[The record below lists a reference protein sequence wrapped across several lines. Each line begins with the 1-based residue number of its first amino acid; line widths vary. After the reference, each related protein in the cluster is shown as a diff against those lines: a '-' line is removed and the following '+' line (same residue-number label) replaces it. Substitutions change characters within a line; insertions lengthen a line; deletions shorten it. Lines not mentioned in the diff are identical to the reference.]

1 MKLGPLTARPEQAL
15 VTCADIIRDNAKLQ
29 EGFAL
34 EQVPSPLRVADED
47 GGNGSQ
53 PNGVD
58 SVYVIDGL
66 LDTTLCLH
74 DARAFDV
81 RMAACECLKAYFFN
95 HPDVRLHF
103 LRRAIDGH
111 RSGADETA
119 NVLTTLLRSPADSA
133 SHDPY
138 RYWFAAVIMFHLLYQ
153 DPTAKA
159 LAMAVTE
166 GDEASGEEVVTS
178 IQTIAAHLLTSLNK
192 GDDLR
197 VIVGCLML
205 LLCWLYE
212 DLDAVNDLLSEGSNV
227 QGLIQAALGGV
238 AGGET
243 VTQGLCAMI
252 LGVIYE
258 FSTKDSPV
266 PRETL
271 QQMLVGRLGRDRY
284 VDRLNRLR
292 TWPLLRDF
300 EVLPQKLDLSSG
312 QKLPDVFFDADFVDF
327 FKDNYSRLMRAVDR
341 DPGMEISVVT
351 NGVQKGI
358 SREMVDSLRVQV
370 EEKER
375 ALQEVQA
382 NMASLEGQ
390 LGQERADHRRTKETA
405 AVDHGRAKA
414 ANESLRRRN
423 EDEIA
428 TIRRQHAEE
437 TR

>member
-1 MKLGPLTARPEQAL
+1 M
-15 VTCADIIRDNAKLQ
+15 
-29 EGFAL
+29 
-34 EQVPSPLRVADED
+34 PSPLREAEV
-47 GGNGSQ
+47 GSSSQ

-58 SVYVIDGL
+58 RVYVIDAL
-66 LDTTLCLH
+66 LDTTLCLP
-74 DARAFDV
+74 DTRAFDV
-81 RMAACECLKAYFFN
+81 RMAACECLKAYFFH

-111 RSGADETA
+111 QSGADETA
-119 NVLTTLLRSPADSA
+119 NVLTTLLRSPADYA

-138 RYWFAAVIMFHLLYQ
+138 RYWFASVIMFHLLYQ

-178 IQTIAAHLLTSLNK
+178 IQTITAHLLTSLHK

-197 VIVGCLML
+197 VIVGYLML

-212 DLDAVNDLLSEGSNV
+212 DLDAVSDLLSEGSNV
-227 QGLIQAALGGV
+227 QGLIQAALGGA

-243 VTQGLCAMI
+243 VTQGLCAML

-271 QQMLVGRLGRDRY
+271 QQLLVGRLGRDRY
-284 VDRLNRLR
+284 IDKLNRLR
-292 TWPLLRDF
+292 TWPTLRDY
-300 EVLPQKLDLSSG
+300 EVLPQKLDLLSG

-341 DPGMEISVVT
+341 DPGMEISVVA

-370 EEKER
+370 DEKER
-375 ALQEVQA
+375 ALQDA
-382 NMASLEGQ
+382 HASLASLEGQ

-405 AVDHGRAKA
+405 AVDRGKMKA
-414 ANESLRRRN
+414 ANESLQRQH
-423 EDEIA
+423 EDGVA
-428 TIRRQHAEE
+428 ALQQQHAEE
-437 TR
+437 RRCAPLPCFLCRIAY